1 MMEGQHF
8 LHDARDVQKPSNRE
22 FFFNKTNALGQRYGD
37 VLMNQAFANF
47 QRKT

>member
-8 LHDARDVQKPSNRE
+8 LHDARDVQKPGNQE
-22 FFFNKTNALGQRYGD
+22 FLFNKANALGQRHRD
-37 VLMNQAFANF
+37 ILTNQAFAIF